1 MAQGEDEHAYER
13 KSVMKKVKAKAKKI
27 KDTLK
32 KHGHGHD
39 HDHDHD
45 HDYQRVG
52 HHIPDDHDLD
62 EEDDEDEET
71 VEDPEIHGVSEERY
85 VTKINEPITLSH
97 SPGVYGTKTT
107 DPTGTGQTIFY
118 TVIYVCVRIY

>member
-1 MAQGEDEHAYER
+1 VAQGEDEHAHER

-39 HDHDHD
+39 HEHDHD
-45 HDYQRVG
+45 HDYQRAG

-71 VEDPEIHGVSEERY
+71 VEDPEVHGVSEEIY
-85 VTKINEPITLSH
+85 VTKISEPITLSH
-97 SPGVYGTKTT
+97 SQGVYGTKAT
-107 DPTGTGQTIFY
+107 DATGTGQTIFY
-118 TVIYVCVRIY
+118 TVIYVCVRIH

>member
-1 MAQGEDEHAYER
+1 VVQGEDEHAHER

-39 HDHDHD
+39 HEHDHD

-52 HHIPDDHDLD
+52 HHIPDDHDL
-62 EEDDEDEET
+62 
-71 VEDPEIHGVSEERY
+71 EDPEVHCVSEERY
-85 VTKINEPITLSH
+85 VTKISEPITLSH
-97 SPGVYGTKTT
+97 SPGVYGTKAT

-118 TVIYVCVRIY
+118 TVIYVCVRVH